1 MVETR
6 SRTNTAGPKKL
17 IPEDKMNVNKTG
29 ELNADAAFRDN
40 TEQETLKQRYNRL

>member
-6 SRTNTAGPKKL
+6 SGTSTAGPKEL
-17 IPEDKMNVNKTG
+17 IPENKIDVDKTG

-40 TEQETLKQRYNRL
+40 TEQETLKQ

>member
-1 MVETR
+1 MVKTR
-6 SRTNTAGPKKL
+6 SGTSTAGPKEL
-17 IPEDKMNVNKTG
+17 IPEDEIDVNKTG